1 MGLKHLL
8 EKMEPAFLPGG
19 KYEKWYA
26 LFEATAT
33 FLYTPGTV
41 TSKASLTLRKTGILR
56 WQMYSVYCR
65 QMLA

>member
-19 KYEKWYA
+19 KYEKWFA
-26 LFEATAT
+26 LYEATAT

-41 TSKASLTLRKTGILR
+41 TSLSLIHI
-56 WQMYSVYCR
+56 
-65 QMLA
+65 

>member
-26 LFEATAT
+26 LYEATAT

-41 TSKASLTLRKTGILR
+41 TAKASHVREIGR
-56 WQMYSVYCR
+56 AHV
-65 QMLA
+65 